1 MSLHLGLQWTFV
13 HSFSCCLMNV
23 IITKVIEN
31 KCMLNIQYFNPAH
44 INIILLI
51 ADLGLLL

>member
-1 MSLHLGLQWTFV
+1 
-13 HSFSCCLMNV
+13 MNV